1 MARLCFHSFVIV
13 VWNTENCLKEA
24 YKQLD
29 DRGAYKQVP
38 NDSNVQV
45 DTIMKFLEKTH
56 LRGDLPSAQSIIF
69 FKDPTFSGLYLSSK
83 IRKCLHHLPVEQL
96 FQTVASTLK
105 KIFSFSDYHI

>member
-1 MARLCFHSFVIV
+1 MARFCFHSFVIV

-56 LRGDLPSAQSIIF
+56 LRGDLPGGTVNYF
-69 FKDPTFSGLYLSSK
+69 FKDPKFSGLYLSSK

-105 KIFSFSDYHI
+105 KIFSFLDYHI